1 MSSLNLNI
9 NISLCDC
16 GIACDVQFPSNVAE
30 KAENKPHKNIL
41 STTKSTQ
48 KAYYCNYTV
57 RHFFFTAPVIH
68 NIIVLFT
75 STGLLNFYELFDE
88 KKKKRFAFFRHKQW
102 LKMVSFTNIVFLVL
116 LGSVMSDWPNPKFEV
131 TYGLTLWFK
140 KNILLQPSFLIKKT
154 LSVHD

>member
-1 MSSLNLNI
+1 MEATTINDLQILIKYSFLWNFLHEIVMSSLNLNT

-48 KAYYCNYTV
+48 KTYYCNYTV
-57 RHFFFTAPVIH
+57 RHFFFTAPLIH

-88 KKKKRFAFFRHKQW
+88 KKKKTFCFF
-102 LKMVSFTNIVFLVL
+102 
-116 LGSVMSDWPNPKFEV
+116 
-131 TYGLTLWFK
+131 
-140 KNILLQPSFLIKKT
+140 
-154 LSVHD
+154 